1 MEDAKEVVCVD
12 FNTHFFFSTFSWA
25 DIIYPNLTGML
36 LAMTTT
42 RMVLYVTTVVIANY

>member
-12 FNTHFFFSTFSWA
+12 FNTNFFFLNTFSWA
-25 DIIYPNLTGML
+25 DIVYPNLTGML

-42 RMVLYVTTVVIANY
+42 